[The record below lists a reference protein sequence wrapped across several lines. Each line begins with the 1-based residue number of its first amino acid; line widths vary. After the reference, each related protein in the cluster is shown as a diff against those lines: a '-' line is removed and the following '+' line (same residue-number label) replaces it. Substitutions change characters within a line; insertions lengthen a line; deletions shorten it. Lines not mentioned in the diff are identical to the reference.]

1 MRTRIGN
8 WVQRKYDRT
17 IPIFSDLGDMI
28 FQTVVWIPHQ
38 AVVFLL
44 WVILWGGCIVSGWMA
59 YRWARYAL
67 ANLINVHD
75 VAFEDLLHD
84 LLHSIE
90 LLLLVPLPGIV
101 GAVVYKNLGKFVNPA
116 AVERISTER
125 EISMAKRLVLGILVT
140 VAGTRMLDDFLHGNT
155 SLSLFACGA
164 ILIISVALY
173 VAIALP
179 EHANHL
185 TTSDSHQRRSLGV
198 SVAAGELGSAAE
210 ITMTGPIPDDSIQQA
225 DPHSPNEESLRTANA
240 GINRQ
245 EN

>member
-8 WVQRKYDRT
+8 WVQRQYDRT
-17 IPIFSDLGDMI
+17 IPIFADLGDVI

-44 WVILWGGCIVSGWMA
+44 WTILWGGCIVSGWMA

-67 ANLINVHD
+67 ANLINLHD
-75 VAFEDLLHD
+75 VAFEELLHG

-101 GAVVYKNLGKFVNPA
+101 GAVVYKNLGKFLNPA
-116 AVERISTER
+116 AVERVSAER
-125 EISMAKRLVLGILVT
+125 EMSMAKRLVLGILVT
-140 VAGTRMLDDFLHGNT
+140 VAGTRMLDDFLHGT
-155 SLSLFACGA
+155 SSLTLFACGA

-179 EHANHL
+179 DHANHL
-185 TTSDSHQRRSLGV
+185 ASSGSHQRRSLGV

-210 ITMTGPIPDDSIQQA
+210 ITMTGSIPDGSIQQV
-225 DPHSPNEESLRTANA
+225 DLPSSDEENVRASIA
-240 GINRQ
+240 GTDLK